1 MDFNAVFYSYYI
13 KKEALSQNKELP
25 QKKEVTNMFLG
36 MKWYKWLLIAAVFLI
51 ALPYKI
57 RFIKWWSGRETENE

>member
-1 MDFNAVFYSYYI
+1 MNFNGIFYSYSI

-57 RFIKWWSGRETENE
+57 RFIKWWIGREKEIE